1 MAEQMKNLIHNL
13 NAINMR
19 IDDTLSE
26 IRVIE
31 KPHFFKLF
39 TKPENKEV
47 EISVLRKSLHE
58 YYAIKHSVLE
68 NLESEIRKEKM
79 KLSGLM
85 RDNTLK
91 KTG

>member
-1 MAEQMKNLIHNL
+1 MKNLTHNI
-13 NAINMR
+13 NAINTR
-19 IDDTLSE
+19 IDETLSD
-26 IRVIE
+26 IRAIE

-39 TKPENKEV
+39 TNVESNEV
-47 EISVLRKSLHE
+47 ELAVLRQSLHE
-58 YYAIKHSVLE
+58 YYGIKHSILE

-85 RDNTLK
+85 RSNSLK